1 MVDDRAYWNE
11 FYSKT
16 HLHLLEP
23 SLFARFVYENYL
35 KDKKGAKL
43 VEFGCGNG
51 RDSLYFI
58 KNGINVVGIDDSNVT
73 IENLS
78 KIAMGRGNAYKS
90 KFICADFTKDLGLSG
105 FDFCYSRFTLHA
117 IDDSSEEALFKN
129 AAKILKNGGLFF
141 IEARSIN
148 DGKFGLGKALSK
160 REFILDNHYRRF
172 IDKEILKDNLQK
184 HNFNILKLEE
194 SDEFAP
200 IKGENCVCIRVVAK
214 YA

>member
-1 MVDDRAYWNE
+1 MVDDRIYWNK
-11 FYSKT
+11 FYDKT
-16 HLHLLEP
+16 HTNLQEP

-58 KNGINVVGIDDSNVT
+58 KNGINVVGIDGSNVT

-78 KIAMGRGNAYKS
+78 KIAMGGGTS
-90 KFICADFTKDLGLSG
+90 KFICADFTKNLDLED

-117 IDDSSEEALFKN
+117 INDCGEEALFKN
-129 AAKILKNGGLFF
+129 AAKILKNDGLFF

-148 DGKFGLGKALSK
+148 DGKFGFGKALGE
-160 REFILDNHYRRF
+160 REFILDDHYRRF
-172 IDKEILKDNLQK
+172 IDKDILKNNLQK
-184 HNFNILKLEE
+184 YNFNILKLEE
-194 SDEFAP
+194 SSEFAP
-200 IKGENCVCIRVVAK
+200 IKGENCVCLRAIVK
-214 YA
+214 LK